1 MVAHR
6 MVKAGV
12 STVLILAALFLSA
25 CGGGSSDGATGTQRL
40 GVFGQ
45 AADPTSTDV
54 CVAMT
59 GSHGEVGGLQMDLS
73 WKPACMT
80 AEQVAGNAAQCGS
93 NPATGKDVQTKILP
107 NNSTMRVLFL
117 SLSDT
122 NPIPD
127 GDLFC
132 CKFTAARSPDGPCCS
147 VNMSNLI
154 LAGPAGGRVYDPQVS
169 VQVLVGEAPCLAA
182 VPGAPTT
189 PRPPGTPCR

>member
-1 MVAHR
+1 MI
-6 MVKAGV
+6 KAGF
-12 STVLILAALFLSA
+12 STVLIVGALFLSA
-25 CGGGSSDGATGTQRL
+25 CGDSGSDGATGTQRL

-59 GSHGEVGGLQMDLS
+59 GSRGEVGGVQMDLS
-73 WKPACMT
+73 WNPACMT
-80 AEQVAGNAAQCGS
+80 AEQVEGNAARCLP
-93 NPATGKDVQTKILP
+93 NPATGKDVQTKIFP

-117 SLSDT
+117 SVSDT

-127 GDLFC
+127 GELFC
-132 CKFTAARSPDGPCCS
+132 CKFTVARSPDGPCCS

-154 LAGPAGGRVYDPQVS
+154 LGGPAGGRVYDPQVS

-182 VPGAPTT
+182 VPDAPTA
-189 PRPPGTPCR
+189 PRLPGTPCR